1 MCLKKHKQQT
11 IAKMK
16 KKLTITTLLAIT
28 FAVAFAQD
36 KKLKD
41 VQEVSLWAP
50 AGVKADGKL
59 VEWNDSFQ
67 AYNKATKLYYTISND
82 AKNIYLAIKSTDAM
96 NNNKIVA
103 GAITIAINT
112 EGKKKTENT
121 YKITYPVI
129 EPITMR
135 RGAGGPVGGGPAGGG
150 GAIMIMGGPGGP
162 GGAGGAGGMRAMMGG
177 GAPGDPLD
185 SATIAIRKKALLTYK
200 EIKVSGFKDIPDS
213 LISLYNEHGLKTMAN
228 YDDKGNFLYEVAI
241 PLKLMGLEPGS
252 TNELA
257 YNVKLNGLQIPN
269 LPNIDMMGGGGLGGG
284 GADPGGAGGG
294 VRTVTAVRMNGGGG
308 FAGSGG
314 GGFRGGGNFN
324 FQEMIS
330 PSYFWGKYTLAK
342 K

>member
-1 MCLKKHKQQT
+1 
-11 IAKMK
+11 MK
-16 KKLTITTLLAIT
+16 KLLTITTLLAMACSV
-28 FAVAFAQD
+28 AVAQD

-59 VEWNDSFQ
+59 GEWNDSFQ
-67 AYNKATKLYYTISND
+67 AYNKATKLYYTIAND
-82 AKNIYLAIKSTDAM
+82 EKNIYLAIKSTDAM

-129 EPITMR
+129 APITFQ

-150 GAIMIMGGPGGP
+150 GAITVVGGFGGPG

-213 LISLYNEHGLKTMAN
+213 LISLYNEHGVKTMAN

-241 PLKLMGLEPGS
+241 PLKLMGLTTAS

-257 YNVKLNGLQIPN
+257 YNVKLNGLQIPG

-284 GADPGGAGGG
+284 GADPGGPGGG
-294 VRTVTAVRMNGGGG
+294 PAAVTTGIRMNGGGG
-308 FAGSGG
+308 FAGAGG
-314 GGFRGGGNFN
+314 GGRPRGGTFN

-330 PSYFWGKYTLAK
+330 PSDFWGKYTLAK

>member
-1 MCLKKHKQQT
+1 
-11 IAKMK
+11 MK
-16 KKLTITTLLAIT
+16 KLLTITTLLAVACS
-28 FAVAFAQD
+28 AVLAQD
-36 KKLKD
+36 KKLKE

-50 AGVKADGKL
+50 AGTKADGKL

-67 AYNKATKLYYTISND
+67 AYNKATKLYYTIAND
-82 AKNIYLAIKSTDAM
+82 EKNIYLAIKSTDVM

-129 EPITMR
+129 APIVMQ
-135 RGAGGPVGGGPAGGG
+135 RGAGGPMAGGPAGGG
-150 GAIMIMGGPGGP
+150 GVIVMGGPGG
-162 GGAGGAGGMRAMMGG
+162 GGGARGAGGAGGMAALFGG

-185 SATIAIRKKALLTYK
+185 SATIVLRKKALLTYK

-213 LISLYNEHGLKTMAN
+213 LISLYNEHGIKTMAN
-228 YDDKGNFLYEVAI
+228 YDNQGNFLYEVAI
-241 PLKLMGLEPGS
+241 PLKLIGLTAAS
-252 TNELA
+252 TEELA
-257 YNVKLNGLQIPN
+257 YNVKLNGLQIPG
-269 LPNIDMMGGGGLGGG
+269 LPNIDMMGGGGFGGG

-294 VRTVTAVRMNGGGG
+294 PGGPGGGAVGGIRMNGGGG
-308 FAGSGG
+308 FAGGG
-314 GGFRGGGNFN
+314 GGGRRPGGNFN

-330 PSYFWGKYTLAK
+330 PSDFWGKYTLAK

>member
-1 MCLKKHKQQT
+1 
-11 IAKMK
+11 MK
-16 KKLTITTLLAIT
+16 KTLTITTLLALT
-28 FAVAFAQD
+28 CAVAFAQD

-50 AGVKADGKL
+50 TGVKADGKL

-82 AKNIYLAIKSTDAM
+82 DRNIYLAIKSTDAM

-135 RGAGGPVGGGPAGGG
+135 RGAGGPVAGGPAGGG
-150 GAIMIMGGPGGP
+150 GAIMIMGGPGG
-162 GGAGGAGGMRAMMGG
+162 GAGGAGGMRAMMGG
-177 GAPGDPLD
+177 TPGAPMD

-213 LISLYNEHGLKTMAN
+213 LISLYNEHGVKTMAN

-269 LPNIDMMGGGGLGGG
+269 LNLGNIDMMGGGGFGGG

-308 FAGSGG
+308 FAGGG
-314 GGFRGGGNFN
+314 GGGPRGGGTFN

-330 PSYFWGKYTLAK
+330 PSDFWGKYTLAK

>member
-1 MCLKKHKQQT
+1 
-11 IAKMK
+11 MK
-16 KKLTITTLLAIT
+16 KILTITTL
-28 FAVAFAQD
+28 FALTSVAALAQD

-50 AGVKADGKL
+50 TGVKADGKL

-82 AKNIYLAIKSTDAM
+82 EKNIYLAIKSTDAM

-150 GAIMIMGGPGGP
+150 GAIMIMGGPGG
-162 GGAGGAGGMRAMMGG
+162 GGGAAGGAGGMRAMMGG
-177 GAPGDPLD
+177 GAPGEPLD

-213 LISLYNEHGLKTMAN
+213 LISLYNEHGVKAMAN
-228 YDDKGNFLYEVAI
+228 YDDQGNFLYEVAI
-241 PLKLMGLEPGS
+241 PLKLMGLEAGS
-252 TNELA
+252 ANELA

-269 LPNIDMMGGGGLGGG
+269 LNMGNIDMMGGGGLGGG
-284 GADPGGAGGG
+284 GADPGGPGGG
-294 VRTVTAVRMNGGGG
+294 PGVGTVNIRMNGGGG

-314 GGFRGGGNFN
+314 GGRRGGGTFN

-330 PSYFWGKYTLAK
+330 PSDFWGKYILAK

>member
-1 MCLKKHKQQT
+1 
-11 IAKMK
+11 MK
-16 KKLTITTLLAIT
+16 KTIKIVTLLALT
-28 FAVAFAQD
+28 CAAALAQD

-59 VEWNDSFQ
+59 TEWNDSFQ
-67 AYNKATKLYYTISND
+67 AYNKATQLYYTISND
-82 AKNIYLAIKSTDAM
+82 EKNIYLAIKSTDAM

-103 GAITIAINT
+103 GAITIAFNT

-129 EPITMR
+129 APITLQ

-150 GAIMIMGGPGGP
+150 RAIVVTGGPGG
-162 GGAGGAGGMRAMMGG
+162 GGGGIAGMRAMMGG
-177 GAPGDPLD
+177 GAPGDQID
-185 SATIAIRKKALLTYK
+185 SATLAIRKKALLTYK

-213 LISLYNEHGLKTMAN
+213 LISLYNEYGVKTMAN
-228 YDDKGNFLYEVAI
+228 YDDKGSFLYEVAI
-241 PLKLMGLEPGS
+241 PLKLMGLEAGS
-252 TNELA
+252 TTELA

-294 VRTVTAVRMNGGGG
+294 PAGATVNIRMNGGGG
-308 FAGSGG
+308 FAGAGG
-314 GGFRGGGNFN
+314 GGRRSGGTFN

-330 PSYFWGKYTLAK
+330 PSDFWAKYILAK

>member
-1 MCLKKHKQQT
+1 
-11 IAKMK
+11 MK
-16 KKLTITTLLAIT
+16 KILTITTLLALTCAAAI
-28 FAVAFAQD
+28 AQD

-41 VQEVSLWAP
+41 VQEASLWAP
-50 AGVKADGKL
+50 TGVKADGKL

-82 AKNIYLAIKSTDAM
+82 EKNIYLAIKSTDAM

-129 EPITMR
+129 APITMTR
-135 RGAGGPVGGGPAGGG
+135 VAGGGPVGGGPAGGG
-150 GAIMIMGGPGGP
+150 GAISVMRVGGPGG
-162 GGAGGAGGMRAMMGG
+162 GGAGGGMGAMMGM
-177 GAPGDPLD
+177 GAPGDPID
-185 SATIAIRKKALLTYK
+185 SATLAIRKKALLTYK

-213 LISLYNEHGLKTMAN
+213 LISLYNEHGVKTMAN

-241 PLKLMGLEPGS
+241 PLKLMGLTPAS

-284 GADPGGAGGG
+284 GAEPGGPGGG
-294 VRTVTAVRMNGGGG
+294 PGVGTVNIRMNGGGG

-314 GGFRGGGNFN
+314 GGRRAGGTFN

-330 PSYFWGKYTLAK
+330 PSDFWGKYTLAK

>member
-1 MCLKKHKQQT
+1 
-11 IAKMK
+11 MK
-16 KKLTITTLLAIT
+16 KILTITTLLAVT
-28 FAVAFAQD
+28 CAVSLAQD

-41 VQEVSLWAP
+41 VQEGSLWAP

-82 AKNIYLAIKSTDAM
+82 EKNIYLAIKSTDAM

-129 EPITMR
+129 APITFQR
-135 RGAGGPVGGGPAGGG
+135 GGAGGIAGGPAGGG
-150 GAIMIMGGPGGP
+150 GAISVIRIGGGPGGP
-162 GGAGGAGGMRAMMGG
+162 AGAGGAGGAGGMRGMMGG
-177 GAPGDPLD
+177 MSGGPMD
-185 SATIAIRKKALLTYK
+185 SATIATRKKALLTYK

-213 LISLYNEHGLKTMAN
+213 LISLYNEHGVKTMAN
-228 YDDKGNFLYEVAI
+228 YDNEGNFLYEVAI
-241 PLKLMGLEPGS
+241 PLKLMGLTPAS

-257 YNVKLNGLQIPN
+257 YNVKLNGLQIPS
-269 LPNIDMMGGGGLGGG
+269 LGNIDMMGGGGLGGG
-284 GADPGGAGGG
+284 GADPGGPGGGPAGG
-294 VRTVTAVRMNGGGG
+294 TVNIRMNGGGG
-308 FAGSGG
+308 FAGAGG
-314 GGFRGGGNFN
+314 GGPRGGGAFN

-330 PSYFWGKYTLAK
+330 PSDFWGKYVLAK

>member
-1 MCLKKHKQQT
+1 
-11 IAKMK
+11 MK
-16 KKLTITTLLAIT
+16 KTLTITTLLAVT
-28 FAVAFAQD
+28 CAVSLAQD

-82 AKNIYLAIKSTDAM
+82 EKNIYLAIKSTDAM

-129 EPITMR
+129 APITMQ
-135 RGAGGPVGGGPAGGG
+135 RGAGGPIGGGPAGGG
-150 GAIMIMGGPGGP
+150 GAIMMVGGPGGG

-177 GAPGDPLD
+177 GAPGEPLD

-213 LISLYNEHGLKTMAN
+213 LISLYNEHGVKTMAN
-228 YDDKGNFLYEVAI
+228 YDDQGNFLYEVAI

-257 YNVKLNGLQIPN
+257 YNVKLNGLQIPS
-269 LPNIDMMGGGGLGGG
+269 LGNIDMMGGGGLGGG
-284 GADPGGAGGG
+284 GADPGGPG
-294 VRTVTAVRMNGGGG
+294 VGTVNIRMNGGGG

-314 GGFRGGGNFN
+314 GGRRSGGTFN

-330 PSYFWGKYTLAK
+330 PSDFWGKYVLAK

>member
-1 MCLKKHKQQT
+1 
-11 IAKMK
+11 MK
-16 KKLTITTLLAIT
+16 KTLTIVTL
-28 FAVAFAQD
+28 FALTCTVALAQD

-41 VQEVSLWAP
+41 VQEGALWAP
-50 AGVKADGKL
+50 AGVKADGRL
-59 VEWNDSFQ
+59 IEWNDSFQ
-67 AYNKATKLYYTISND
+67 AYNKATKLYYTIAND
-82 AKNIYLAIKSTDAM
+82 DRNIYLAIKSTDAM

-103 GAITIAINT
+103 GAITISINT

-129 EPITMR
+129 APITMQ
-135 RGAGGPVGGGPAGGG
+135 RGAGGPIGGGPAGGG
-150 GAIMIMGGPGGP
+150 GAIMVVGRGG

-213 LISLYNEHGLKTMAN
+213 LISLYNEHGVKTMAN

-257 YNVKLNGLQIPN
+257 YNVRLNGLQIPN
-269 LPNIDMMGGGGLGGG
+269 LPNIDMMGGGGFGGG
-284 GADPGGAGGG
+284 GADPGGPGAGPAGGG
-294 VRTVTAVRMNGGGG
+294 GAPTIRMNGGGG
-308 FAGSGG
+308 FAGAGG
-314 GGFRGGGNFN
+314 GGRRGGGTFN

-330 PSYFWGKYTLAK
+330 PSDFWGKYSLAK